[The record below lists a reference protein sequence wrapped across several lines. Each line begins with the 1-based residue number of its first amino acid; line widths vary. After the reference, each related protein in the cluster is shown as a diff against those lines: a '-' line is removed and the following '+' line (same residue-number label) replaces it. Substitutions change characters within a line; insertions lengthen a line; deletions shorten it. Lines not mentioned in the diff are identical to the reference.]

1 MMRTS
6 VKEAPTAGTRD
17 NGAMQ
22 CDYFDAGACR
32 SCALMG
38 VPYADQLAAKQERC
52 RTALAE
58 VAPGLVWS
66 DAQGSAESGF
76 RNKAKLVVG
85 GRAGRVSLGILV
97 AGIGVDLRHCGLYE
111 PALAE
116 AIPRL
121 ARVVDDLGLAPYDVP
136 KRRGELKYL
145 LVTVTP
151 TGQALLRVVLRSDR
165 DLPVVRQALPSW
177 RAALPGLAVASVNLH
192 PEHKATLE
200 GDTEI
205 LLTEQDTLEMPLSW
219 PGRELRL
226 RLRPGS
232 FFQTNTAVAT
242 ALYAQ
247 ARAWTEDW
255 SPRRVV
261 DLYCGVGGFGLALA
275 APDREVIGVE
285 VSAAAVAAAR
295 ESASVAPGRV
305 RFEVGDATAYV
316 DDVSPD
322 LVVVNPPRRG
332 LGAELAAR
340 LNAADVPRVLYSS
353 CDVGSLARDL
363 AALPALRPV
372 RGRLFDMF
380 PQTAHHEVLVELRRC

>member
-1 MMRTS
+1 
-6 VKEAPTAGTRD
+6 
-17 NGAMQ
+17 MQ
-22 CDYFDAGACR
+22 CDYFDAGSCR

-52 RTALAE
+52 EAALAD

-66 DAQGSAESGF
+66 HPQRSAESGF

-97 AGIGVDLRHCGLYE
+97 DGRGVDLRHCGLYE

-145 LVTVTP
+145 LATVTP
-151 TGQALLRVVLRSDR
+151 AGQAMLRVVLRSER
-165 DLPVVRQALPSW
+165 DLPAVRGALASW
-177 RAALPGLAVASVNLH
+177 RGALPGLTVASVNLH

-205 LLTEQDTLEMPLSW
+205 LLTEQDTLEMPLSL

-247 ARAWTEDW
+247 ARAWAEA
-255 SPRRVV
+255 PRQIL
-261 DLYCGVGGFGLALA
+261 DLYCGVGGFALALA
-275 APDREVIGVE
+275 APGREVTGVE
-285 VSAAAVAAAR
+285 VSAAAVTAAR
-295 ESASVAPGRV
+295 EAAMTAPGRV
-305 RFEVGDATAYV
+305 RFRVGDATAYV
-316 DDVSPD
+316 DEISPD

-332 LGAELAAR
+332 LGPELAAR
-340 LNAADVPRVLYSS
+340 LNAASVPRVLYSS
-353 CDVGSLARDL
+353 CDVTSLARDL
-363 AALPALRPV
+363 AAMPALRPA
-372 RGRLFDMF
+372 RARLFDMF
-380 PQTAHHEVLVELRRC
+380 PQTAHHEVLVELRRN